1 MPLRLLKQGLTFLEL
16 IVLKAVTEFER
27 SCLIQCN
34 DSILMVLALAFIS
47 DVLQYRTRSLIQ
59 RHMHCNTNRLTEI
72 RCIHTCK
79 PIERV
84 STRVVV
90 VVVVV
95 VAQPD
100 CLPMLV
106 RMSQA

>member
-34 DSILMVLALAFIS
+34 DSTLMVLALAFIS

-72 RCIHTCK
+72 RCIPACTHTYR
-79 PIERV
+79 PHTLV
-84 STRVVV
+84 SR
-90 VVVVV
+90 
-95 VAQPD
+95 
-100 CLPMLV
+100 
-106 RMSQA
+106 